1 MAPAGGGG
9 LGLVAAATAGCKARG
24 GTRFYM
30 APERLG
36 VNEGTRH
43 SVSVSDGR
51 AGDVFSLGVCLAEV
65 GGGFQTVMERA
76 VVVGA
81 LRRDADIE
89 AEAEAEAAR
98 ARLGEVWAMG
108 LVPPQKAPAAP
119 VAPTAELTIL
129 PEAAP
134 LAQRMLRH
142 APAARPSAAE
152 VAVAQ
157 VSGVQPR
164 PPYLPSELP
173 ECLQS

>member
-36 VNEGTRH
+36 VGEGTGH
-43 SVSVSDGR
+43 SPSVSDGR
-51 AGDVFSLGVCLAEV
+51 AGDVFALGVCLAEV
-65 GGGFQTVMERA
+65 GGGFQTAMERA

-81 LRRDADIE
+81 LRRDADL
-89 AEAEAEAAR
+89 EAEAAAAR
-98 ARLGEVWAMG
+98 AVLGEVWAMG
-108 LVPPQKAPAAP
+108 LVGPPDAPAAP
-119 VAPTAELTIL
+119 AAPTAELAIL

-134 LAQRMLRH
+134 LARRMLRQ

-152 VAVAQ
+152 VREAALAMVART
-157 VSGVQPR
+157 R
-164 PPYLPSELP
+164 PPP
-173 ECLQS
+173 

>member
-36 VNEGTRH
+36 VNEGIGPSS
-43 SVSVSDGR
+43 SVADGR
-51 AGDVFSLGVCLAEV
+51 AGDVFALGVCLAEV

-81 LRRDADIE
+81 LRRDADLE
-89 AEAEAEAAR
+89 VEAEAAAAR
-98 ARLGEVWAMG
+98 AVLGEVWAMG
-108 LVPPQKAPAAP
+108 LVGPPNAPAAP
-119 VAPTAELTIL
+119 AAPTAELAIL

-134 LAQRMLRH
+134 LARRMLRQ

-152 VAVAQ
+152 VREAALEMVART
-157 VSGVQPR
+157 R
-164 PPYLPSELP
+164 PPP
-173 ECLQS
+173 